1 MAMKNRK
8 TMLRGSL
15 CAAALLAACGGGELL
30 LLTIVTPLNG
40 VWQDAGTTEFIQFV
54 NPGAN
59 VYLTSSKFE
68 VQGTLVNP
76 VNACNGTLDVN
87 GALPLEGTL
96 DNGKVSF
103 FAANTGRTSVCIE
116 GTFTSM
122 VRFAAAAGAGRPA
135 RNYENDRVGVDLQL
149 GLWVSDGARVKLKFR
164 DLNQIDNDAQ
174 GVQVDGCDVSPGVAP
189 TNFTGFM
196 NGFVT
201 ATGRKP
207 TIDTL
212 ATAPGNTTLFTQVE
226 FSDGGTL
233 TLRDARNQP
242 LTLHRQIETVATVCP

>member
-1 MAMKNRK
+1 
-8 TMLRGSL
+8 
-15 CAAALLAACGGGELL
+15 
-30 LLTIVTPLNG
+30 
-40 VWQDAGTTEFIQFV
+40 
-54 NPGAN
+54 
-59 VYLTSSKFE
+59 
-68 VQGTLVNP
+68 
-76 VNACNGTLDVN
+76 
-87 GALPLEGTL
+87 
-96 DNGKVSF
+96 
-103 FAANTGRTSVCIE
+103 
-116 GTFTSM
+116 
-122 VRFAAAAGAGRPA
+122 
-135 RNYENDRVGVDLQL
+135 
-149 GLWVSDGARVKLKFR
+149 VKLKFR